1 MTGRIML
8 LGFGATLGVA
18 APAMAQDSTTA
29 AESTKVV
36 TVRNISRME
45 LSPGAVIVDSSG
57 NPIGTVKTI
66 SGNAIVIT
74 DGNAD
79 YRLTITEIYAY
90 SDGAADRF
98 ASRLPKAALQK
109 EQEGGRTDG

>member
-1 MTGRIML
+1 MSSRIML
-8 LGFGATLGVA
+8 LGLGATLGVA

-29 AESTKVV
+29 VESPKVV

-45 LSPGAVIVDSSG
+45 LSPGVVIVDSSG
-57 NPIGTVKTI
+57 NPIGTVKTV
-66 SGNAIVIT
+66 SGNTIVIT

-79 YRLTITEIYAY
+79 YRLPITELYAY

-109 EQEGGRTDG
+109 EQEGG